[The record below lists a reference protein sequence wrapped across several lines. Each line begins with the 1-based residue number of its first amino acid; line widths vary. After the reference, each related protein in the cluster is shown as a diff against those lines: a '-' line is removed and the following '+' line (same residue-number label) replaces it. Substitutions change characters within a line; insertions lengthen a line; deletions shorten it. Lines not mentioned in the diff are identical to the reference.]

1 MTAPGL
7 LTRCRAVLARLHA
20 TPVIPRSSVDA
31 DVLAELQ
38 RRRLVLVGSAHLTY
52 STAGSPVCANPSTF
66 TLDHE
71 PVPREYPPAD
81 VLRAAFE
88 DAAGE
93 ERPEPWSGP
102 ELIRYNIERLI
113 AADGRD
119 LVDIAVAAWP
129 VPDGATADQ
138 TWRHVE
144 TARMR
149 LLRARKSGAA
159 RHLAGLARA
168 LGCKLEDFLRE
179 PAN

>member
-1 MTAPGL
+1 MTA
-7 LTRCRAVLARLHA
+7 
-20 TPVIPRSSVDA
+20 
-31 DVLAELQ
+31 
-38 RRRLVLVGSAHLTY
+38 
-52 STAGSPVCANPSTF
+52 
-66 TLDHE
+66 
-71 PVPREYPPAD
+71 
-81 VLRAAFE
+81 
-88 DAAGE
+88 
-93 ERPEPWSGP
+93 P
-102 ELIRYNIERLI
+102 ELIRYNLERLI

-144 TARMR
+144 TARQR

-168 LGCKLEDFLRE
+168 LGCKLEAFLRE